1 MTSLFKSMFN
11 DTIKSEQNNKL
22 NNYMEI
28 LKYIIKYNTSKFYY
42 KKGQITEIQYSVKT
56 TVYGGFI
63 RDIISGYI
71 QSNHNNCITDIDLF
85 IEPTPNFYWSLSNF
99 RRHVTE
105 LSIYLKD
112 NLPDKYNVKI
122 TLYPINCIS
131 KLIDTYGNYKIII
144 TEKNNI
150 DNDDNTEECDT
161 EDSNEI
167 TYTFDI
173 STNVNT
179 LDFKHKTTDLYNN
192 LSDYTTNNLKI
203 PVYINTI
210 SNTVEFEDL
219 QIRCNKLTPSYDIQ
233 DIIQHIQSNI
243 AKKYDYDEVIRNYV
257 RTLNSFNSPHLSEE
271 EKDYEKYMKNKMIER
286 RTKMINKGYSIQ

>member
-1 MTSLFKSMFN
+1 MTSLFKSILN
-11 DTIKSEQNNKL
+11 DSIKSEQDNKL

-28 LKYIIKYNTSKFYY
+28 LKYIVKYNTSKFYY

-63 RDIISGYI
+63 CDII
-71 QSNHNNCITDIDLF
+71 QSNHINGITDIDLF

-105 LSIYLKD
+105 LAIYLKD
-112 NLPDKYNVKI
+112 NLPDKYDVKI

-144 TEKNNI
+144 TEKNDNI
-150 DNDDNTEECDT
+150 NNTKECDT
-161 EDSNEI
+161 EDSNDI
-167 TYTFDI
+167 TYIFDI

-192 LSDYTTNNLKI
+192 LADYTTNNLKI

-210 SNTVEFEDL
+210 SNTVEFGDL

-257 RTLNSFNSPHLSEE
+257 RTLNSFNSSHLSEK
-271 EKDYEKYMKNKMIER
+271 EKDYEKYMKDKMIER
-286 RTKMINKGYSIQ
+286 RIKMINKGYSIQ